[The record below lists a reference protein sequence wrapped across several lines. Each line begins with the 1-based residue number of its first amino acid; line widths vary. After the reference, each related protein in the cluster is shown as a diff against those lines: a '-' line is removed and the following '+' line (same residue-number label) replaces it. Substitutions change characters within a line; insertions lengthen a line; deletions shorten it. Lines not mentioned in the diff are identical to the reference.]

1 MAPSDGPLGSLSA
14 VDRAK
19 AFYCDVL
26 GMRDETDLRPV
37 KLPFAGLFLRCGESQ
52 VHGMAFH

>member
-1 MAPSDGPLGSLSA
+1 MALGSLCCGH
-14 VDRAK
+14 RAK

-52 VHGMAFH
+52 VRHRPPNQSP